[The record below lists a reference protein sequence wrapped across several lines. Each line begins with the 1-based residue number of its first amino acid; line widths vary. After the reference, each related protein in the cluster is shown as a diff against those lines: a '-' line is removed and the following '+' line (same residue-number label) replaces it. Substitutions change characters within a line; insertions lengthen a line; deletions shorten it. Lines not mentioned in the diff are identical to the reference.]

1 MYPGVSVGRFR
12 QFGER
17 RSRPVMVDAVKS
29 SVFGFRSVGVMAV
42 VFATLL
48 VMAPI
53 PTANA
58 LSVQTGSGPSV
69 TLEIDAADVTCG
81 VGMVKIYGQL
91 TPTLDGVTSSIT
103 LADVPDGWKVR
114 SSWVVDIPGN
124 GVVVPQ
130 TVSLGGVDTP
140 VVNPGNEP
148 TISAPYVDDV
158 RFAALV
164 NGQVPVAFTY
174 TVTTQLLNAQSQWV
188 SGSEVSVDCG
198 GAVVVTTTSLNSSVP
213 ITNPTA
219 VQTTPVPEAINW
231 GSCEDP
237 AALTNEEC
245 ATIEVPLNQFAN
257 DGIVIELALNRFP
270 STGVSEG
277 PMMTN
282 PGGPGGSGLGFAR
295 GMASIYADTS
305 LTQRYDI
312 IGMDPRGVAASSPAP
327 FCLPEQ
333 VAQAGLEDP
342 LAPDWTAFFNASVP
356 ATSAANTGCSVSGS
370 RYLRFLGTRQV
381 AADIDWIR
389 QAEDITR
396 GGTPL
401 DMHYWGGSYGT
412 RLGEVYL
419 QQFGDH
425 AGHVLLSGAVDPES
439 TFVDFSVDRAFPP
452 DQVAQDLFFP
462 AAPAQT
468 EDQFFEVV
476 QALTPG
482 LNQTAND
489 VSVMAVVD
497 TEVTDITLNT
507 FLETVSGALRSE
519 SSWGTTVEYIAD
531 TWANVVGGQ
540 SVNIASPLLPD
551 FGDLSSG
558 NRGGP
563 AFLGGDWRKQVADAS
578 SPSEVR
584 DQLNGNEIQTVVNC
598 IDLPGVPTSSAQM
611 AAIAN
616 AAVSGTP
623 ANYLGW
629 IYVENIRGCA
639 GLSVPL
645 GDSSPDKV
653 WPALTFPAGTPAPLV
668 IGSVGDTATPMGWS
682 EALVNFFNGAG
693 IGAEL
698 FTYDGAEHV
707 AGYSWP
713 RSACMY
719 SPIIAFFA
727 GEGFPPPM
735 TVCPFLSP
743 LNRQPPIDVV
753 AIANAD
759 GATLSWTLSQQRLGG
774 TVDGYIVEQRR
785 LPDGVWERVE
795 ASGGTC
801 DSIANQPTATTC
813 TVGGLSAG
821 VGYQFRIATLPVYQP
836 AALFSDVATLS
847 TDLVR
852 PSFTG

>member
-1 MYPGVSVGRFR
+1 
-12 QFGER
+12 
-17 RSRPVMVDAVKS
+17 
-29 SVFGFRSVGVMAV
+29 VFASRSVGVMAV
-42 VFATLL
+42 VVATLL

-53 PTANA
+53 PATSA
-58 LSVQTGSGPSV
+58 LSVQSGAGPSV
-69 TLEIDAADVTCG
+69 TLEIETADVTCG
-81 VGMVKIYGQL
+81 AGMVKINGQL

-103 LADVPDGWKVR
+103 LADVPDGWTVR
-114 SSWVVDIPGN
+114 SSWEVTTPG
-124 GVVVPQ
+124 GGSVPPQ
-130 TVSLGGVDTP
+130 TLSLGGVDTP
-140 VVNPGNEP
+140 VVNPANQP
-148 TISAPYVDDV
+148 IMSAPYVDDV

-164 NGQVPVAFTY
+164 NGPAPVAFTY
-174 TVTTQLLNAQSQWV
+174 VITTQLLDAQSQWI
-188 SGSEVSVDCG
+188 SGTEVSVDCG
-198 GAVVVTTTSLNSSVP
+198 GAVAVTTSVLNSSVP
-213 ITNPTA
+213 ITNPAA

-237 AALTNEEC
+237 AALTIEEC

-270 STGVSEG
+270 ATGVSEG

-327 FCLPEQ
+327 FCLPTQ
-333 VAQAGLEDP
+333 FSQAGLEDP
-342 LAPDWTAFFNASVP
+342 LHPDWTAFFDAAVP
-356 ATSAANTGCSVSGS
+356 ATSATNTGCSVAGA
-370 RYLRFLGTRQV
+370 RYLRFMGTRQV
-381 AADIDWIR
+381 ASDIDWIR
-389 QAEDITR
+389 RAENLTR

-476 QALTPG
+476 EALTPS
-482 LNQTAND
+482 LNQTASD
-489 VSVMAVVD
+489 VAVSAVVD
-497 TEVTDITLNT
+497 TEVTDITLKT
-507 FLETVSGALRSE
+507 FLETVSSALRSE
-519 SSWGTTVEYIAD
+519 SSWGSTVDFIAD

-540 SVNIASPLLPD
+540 SVNIESPPTPD
-551 FGDLSSG
+551 FGEFQSR
-558 NRGGP
+558 NRGGR
-563 AFLGGDWRKQVADAS
+563 ALLGGDWQQRLTDVS
-578 SPSEVR
+578 SPIEVR
-584 DQLNGNEIQTVVNC
+584 DELNGEVIRNVVNC

-611 AAIAN
+611 ATIAN

-623 ANYLGW
+623 VNYLGW
-629 IYVENIRGCA
+629 VYLDGLKDCA
-639 GLSVPL
+639 GLSVPV
-645 GDSSPDKV
+645 GDNSPDKV
-653 WPALTFPAGTPAPLV
+653 WPALAFPVGTPAPLV
-668 IGSVGDTATPMGWS
+668 IGSVGDTATPIGWS
-682 EALVNFFNGAG
+682 EALVNFFDGAG

-698 FTYDGAEHV
+698 LTYDGAEHV
-707 AGYSWP
+707 AGFSWP
-713 RSACMY
+713 QSACMY

-735 TVCPFLSP
+735 TVCPFLSTI
-743 LNRQPPIDVV
+743 NRQPPIDVL

-785 LPDGVWERVE
+785 LPDGEWERVE

-801 DSIANQPTATTC
+801 DSIRDQPTVTTC
-813 TVGGLSAG
+813 TVGGLSADI
-821 VGYQFRIATLPVYQP
+821 GYQFRIATLPVYQP
-836 AALFSDVATLS
+836 DALFSVVATLS